1 MMRRKKQ
8 LRFMLPVAVVLPAV
22 LPAVNILADPVFRW
36 DSYNETNHP
45 QTAKPACPR
54 ACTPCAAGTSRTECP
69 LRTFRKWWAD
79 NNPPDA
85 EAAAHFAPPFFF

>member
-54 ACTPCAAGTSRTECP
+54 ACTPCAGGI
-69 LRTFRKWWAD
+69 
-79 NNPPDA
+79 
-85 EAAAHFAPPFFF
+85 

>member
-54 ACTPCAAGTSRTECP
+54 ACTPCAAGTSQNR
-69 LRTFRKWWAD
+69 
-79 NNPPDA
+79 
-85 EAAAHFAPPFFF
+85 